1 MAPLHFPSSRRKFSM
16 RSGREE
22 ISGKAKPPESLK
34 GDWQSF
40 DCAKATHEAGSAVT
54 PGLLLRAL
62 SGDRRHTTPS
72 DPASTFRGAAM
83 DRRRLGMACR
93 HGSRGRGAPGERA
106 LREDPG
112 IHLS

>member
-1 MAPLHFPSSRRKFSM
+1 MTPLLFPGGGHKFSM
-16 RSGREE
+16 RSGREKFG
-22 ISGKAKPPESLK
+22 GKAKPQEALK

-40 DCAKATHEAGSAVT
+40 DCAKATHEAGSAT
-54 PGLLLRAL
+54 SPPDCFSL
-62 SGDRRHTTPS
+62 SGGFS
-72 DPASTFRGAAM
+72 NFSGAAM

-106 LREDPG
+106 LRRDPG